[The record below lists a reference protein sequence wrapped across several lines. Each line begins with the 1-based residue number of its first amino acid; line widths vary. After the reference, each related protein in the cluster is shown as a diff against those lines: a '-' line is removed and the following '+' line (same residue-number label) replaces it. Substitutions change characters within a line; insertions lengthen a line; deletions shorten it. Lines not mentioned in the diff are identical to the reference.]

1 MVVTGPSSMRS
12 PVRRLALLAL
22 IPVLGLSAPP
32 PAQAQ
37 VFDLLT
43 APKTLFDRA
52 IEARSTL
59 DILEDNRIVGEVN
72 HLMVNLGTIKAST
85 EIYEQRLLI
94 TGMFNDK
101 RLYDKFYAG
110 VKKIT
115 GVKKLYWHVT
125 YMTEK
130 EQERRENR
138 KELLKWVDVLA
149 LDVSVGLN
157 LVATRGVADVNFKVS
172 ADSYSNV
179 YLMGRARSRPE
190 MNKAIKV
197 ARETEGVKNLY
208 NYAIVR
214 P

>member
-1 MVVTGPSSMRS
+1 MR
-12 PVRRLALLAL
+12 PLALLTL
-22 IPVLGLSAPP
+22 IPVLGLLASA

-37 VFDLLT
+37 VFDILT

-52 IEARSTL
+52 IEARSTS
-59 DILEDNRIVGEVN
+59 DILEDNRIVADVN
-72 HLMVNLGTIKAST
+72 AIMVDLGTIKAST

-101 RLYDKFYAG
+101 NLYDKFYAG

-130 EQERRENR
+130 EMERREAK
-138 KELLKWVDVLA
+138 KELLKWIDVLA
-149 LDVSVGLN
+149 LDISVGLN
-157 LVATRGVADVNFKVS
+157 LVGTRGVADVNFKVA
-172 ADSYSNV
+172 ADAYSNV

-197 ARETEGVKNLY
+197 ARQTEGVKKLY

>member
-1 MVVTGPSSMRS
+1 M
-12 PVRRLALLAL
+12 RRLALFAL
-22 IPVLGLSAPP
+22 IPILGLSAPP
-32 PAQAQ
+32 PSQAQ
-37 VFDLLT
+37 LLDILT

-52 IEARSTL
+52 IEARSTS
-59 DILEDNRIVGEVN
+59 DILEDNRIVAKVN
-72 HLMVNLGTIKAST
+72 GVMVDLGTIRAST

-94 TGMFNDK
+94 TGLFNDK
-101 RLYDKFYAG
+101 KLYDKFLAD

-125 YMTEK
+125 HMTEN
-130 EQERRENR
+130 EQEAQEKK
-138 KELLKWVDVLA
+138 KELLDWVDALS

-157 LVATRGVADVNFKVS
+157 LVATGGVADVNFKVA
-172 ADSYSNV
+172 ADAYSNV

-190 MNKAIKV
+190 MDKAVKV
-197 ARETEGVKNLY
+197 ARKTEGVKKLY

>member
-1 MVVTGPSSMRS
+1 M
-12 PVRRLALLAL
+12 RRLALVAL
-22 IPVLGLSAPP
+22 IPMLGLLA
-32 PAQAQ
+32 AAGAHAQ
-37 VFDLLT
+37 VFDILT

-52 IEARSTL
+52 IEARSFS

-72 HLMVNLGTIKAST
+72 AIMVDLGTIRAST

-101 RLYDKFYAG
+101 KIYDQFLTD
-110 VKKIT
+110 VKKIS

-130 EQERRENR
+130 AQERREEK
-138 KELLKWVDVLA
+138 KELLKWVDVLS
-149 LDVSVGLN
+149 LDISVGLN
-157 LVATRGVADVNFKVS
+157 LVGTRGIADVNFKVA
-172 ADSYSNV
+172 ADAYSNV
-179 YLMGRARSRPE
+179 YLMGRARSQPE
-190 MNKAIKV
+190 MDKAVKA
-197 ARETEGVKNLY
+197 ARKTEGVKKLY

>member
-1 MVVTGPSSMRS
+1 M
-12 PVRRLALLAL
+12 RRLALLAL
-22 IPVLGLSAPP
+22 IPILALSAPP

-37 VFDLLT
+37 LLDFLT

-52 IEARSTL
+52 IEARSFS
-59 DILEDNRIVGEVN
+59 DILEDNRIVAAVN
-72 HLMVNLGTIKAST
+72 GIMVDLGTIQAST

-94 TGMFNDK
+94 TGLFNDK
-101 RLYDKFYAG
+101 KLYDKFLTD

-125 YMTEK
+125 QMSEK
-130 EQERRENR
+130 EQEAQENK
-138 KELLKWVDVLA
+138 KELLKWVDALA

-157 LVATRGVADVNFKVS
+157 LVGTLDVADVNFKVA
-172 ADSYSNV
+172 ADAYSNV
-179 YLMGRARSRPE
+179 YLMGRARSQPE
-190 MNKAIKV
+190 MDKAVKV
-197 ARETEGVKNLY
+197 ARETEGVKKLY

>member
-1 MVVTGPSSMRS
+1 M
-12 PVRRLALLAL
+12 RRLALLAL
-22 IPVLGLSAPP
+22 IPILGLSAPP

-37 VFDLLT
+37 LLDFLT

-52 IEARSTL
+52 IEARSFS
-59 DILEDNRIVGEVN
+59 DILEDNRIVAAVN
-72 HLMVNLGTIKAST
+72 GIMVDLGTIQAST

-94 TGMFNDK
+94 TGLFNDK
-101 RLYDKFYAG
+101 KLYDKFFAD

-125 YMTEK
+125 HMTEK
-130 EQERRENR
+130 EQKRREKK
-138 KELLKWVDVLA
+138 KELLKWVDALA

-157 LVATRGVADVNFKVS
+157 LVGTLDVADVNFKVA
-172 ADSYSNV
+172 ADAYSNV

-190 MNKAIKV
+190 MDKAVKV
-197 ARETEGVKNLY
+197 ARETEGVKKLY

>member
-1 MVVTGPSSMRS
+1 MR
-12 PVRRLALLAL
+12 PLPLLAL
-22 IPVLGLSAPP
+22 IPVLALSAPP
-32 PAQAQ
+32 PAHAQ

-52 IEARSTL
+52 IEARSTS
-59 DILEDNRIVGEVN
+59 DIREDNRIVADVN
-72 HLMVNLGTIKAST
+72 AIMVDLGTIKAST

-101 RLYDKFYAG
+101 KLYDKFYAG

-125 YMTEK
+125 YMPEK
-130 EQERRENR
+130 EMERRENK

-149 LDVSVGLN
+149 LDISVGLN
-157 LVATRGVADVNFKVS
+157 LVGTRGVADVNFKVA
-172 ADSYSNV
+172 ADAYSNV

-197 ARETEGVKNLY
+197 ARQTEGVKKLY